1 MHLLEQ
7 QVKQCREALKLA
19 VKERDLKKKQI
30 IDELVS
36 GATIEDGPHEAYL
49 RHSIRL
55 VVA

>member
-7 QVKQCREALKLA
+7 QVTQCRQALKLA

-30 IDELVS
+30 IDEMVS

-49 RHSIRL
+49 RQSVRL